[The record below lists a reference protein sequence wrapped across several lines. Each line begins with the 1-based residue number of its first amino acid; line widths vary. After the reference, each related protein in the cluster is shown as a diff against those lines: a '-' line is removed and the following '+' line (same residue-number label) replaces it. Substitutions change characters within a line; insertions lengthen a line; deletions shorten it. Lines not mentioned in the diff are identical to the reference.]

1 MITGC
6 AQIGVTPPSMQRVI
20 AIARES
26 AREPQTWVPLTAAA
40 VIGVVGADDNI
51 SDWAS
56 DHTPIFGSQNSA
68 RDASDD
74 LKNGLIA
81 SMALSSI
88 FAPTPT
94 GESGFRT
101 RRVATN
107 ALAFGTVAGLVE
119 GTKLT
124 AQRDRPNDRDDQSF
138 PSGHSSGAYSSAILI
153 EHNLNASIDRL
164 WLRKSIKIGTQITAA
179 ATAWARVE
187 AEEHFPVDVLFS
199 AALSNF
205 VVKTFIKS
213 MMTDDQSALPAIAIE
228 TSRQGF
234 MVRLNH
240 SF

>member
-1 MITGC
+1 
-6 AQIGVTPPSMQRVI
+6 
-20 AIARES
+20 
-26 AREPQTWVPLTAAA
+26 
-40 VIGVVGADDNI
+40 
-51 SDWAS
+51 
-56 DHTPIFGSQNSA
+56 
-68 RDASDD
+68 
-74 LKNGLIA
+74 
-81 SMALSSI
+81 MALSSI

-153 EHNLNASIDRL
+153 EHNLNASIDRP